1 MTSDFVLDVSR
12 LIFSTVCFFNIH
24 VFHFLT
30 RYMIFIYMKIFLFS
44 FFDTLSIMKEK
55 NNLD

>member
-1 MTSDFVLDVSR
+1 MTSDFVLDVSQ
-12 LIFSTVCFFNIH
+12 LCVFLYTCISFS
-24 VFHFLT
+24 
-30 RYMIFIYMKIFLFS
+30 YKIFIYMKIFLFS